1 MGMSLTGRGDRHFG
15 CNHFTWG
22 CFLELAYR
30 YGWQPIGTEAPA
42 WEVLGA
48 DPPIHADYPDWSGTY
63 FSNDG
68 QFVTDRDASNI
79 AAALERA
86 LDDIP
91 DHDAMEDEEIYI
103 CGTSGYDI
111 QTAQDASP
119 IEWFSGQGKT
129 RVRDFIEFCRAG
141 GFLID

>member
-1 MGMSLTGRGDRHFG
+1 MGMDLCGRDGGIRFNNLTWSQIL
-15 CNHFTWG
+15 N
-22 CFLELAYR
+22 LADR
-30 YGWQPIGTEAPA
+30 YGWQPMGTEAPA

-48 DPPIHADYPDWSGTY
+48 DPPIHADYPDWDGTY

-91 DHDAMEDEEIYI
+91 EHDTMEDM
-103 CGTSGYDI
+103 

-119 IEWFSGQGKT
+119 MEWFSGQGKT
-129 RVRDFIEFCRAG
+129 TVRDFIEFSRTG
-141 GFLID
+141 GFCIF